1 MANYQPVSTRLWQ
14 DPKVRSWSNEGK
26 LLATYLLTCH
36 HRSTEGLFFLPRA
49 YMAADLGWSE
59 PQVTEV
65 LSELGDF
72 ALYDDDA
79 QVVLILNALRYQTPT
94 GVKQVKG
101 AWNRL
106 EGVPATSLWTRFVE
120 LVDEHAPD
128 LADELAENPIP
139 HQPVHREYPTDTEP
153 KGYPPSNSSS
163 CSSSNS
169 SSGSGSARRR
179 ATQLPDGWRPDDV
192 TNATLAKQYP
202 DIDLDRELA
211 QFTDHARSKGRTAKD
226 WTAAWRMWV
235 RKADEWRR
243 ERAGP
248 AEPARGQPPAVGSP
262 EWEARQREQE
272 ARAEAL
278 AGGDG

>member
-1 MANYQPVSTRLWQ
+1 MAWIESHQ
-14 DPKVRSWSNEGK
+14 D
-26 LLATYLLTCH
+26 LATNPKTKRAARLLDV
-36 HRSTEGLFFLPRA
+36 PV
-49 YMAADLGWSE
+49 
-59 PQVTEV
+59 PQVIGHLHMLWWWTLDHAFDGD
-65 LSELGDF
+65 LSEFDALDIADAAGWDGDPDAF
-72 ALYDDDA
+72 LQALIGCGPGGKAGFIDEDMTVHDWDKFTEHLRAKREASAAAHHQRWHVNRGLVEPSCDLCNADA
-79 QVVLILNALRYQTPT
+79 
-94 GVKQVKG
+94 
-101 AWNRL
+101 
-106 EGVPATSLWTRFVE
+106 
-120 LVDEHAPD
+120 DAPESGPD
-128 LADELAENPIP
+128 ADGIRT
-139 HQPVHREYPTDTEP
+139 QD
-153 KGYPPSNSSS
+153 
-163 CSSSNS
+163 
-169 SSGSGSARRR
+169 SGSAPTGTGTGTTPEPEPSGARKR

-192 TNATLAKQYP
+192 TNAKLAKQYP